1 MDQFPTVFM
10 GGYRKDLVDERLK
23 RMVVQIEDLQ
33 KAVHAAKERE
43 DQLKGAL
50 AEAKERAERL
60 EAERKPTMS
69 GRGGETEQ
77 EKKLKEELDAALKR
91 LDQLGGEQSEAAGRS
106 EKPAWGQEK
115 QAELDSA
122 LRWSESLE
130 AELKL
135 AREER
140 DARAQNRLLELERT
154 KALNQRILE
163 LEADRERREAEHR
176 RELSRLQEQLDQQN
190 KGCEAAGRIL
200 ALAEQE
206 ARTLV
211 EEAQTRAQQLER
223 QAEEDIYAQKQAA
236 AQTLEGARTQVIRY
250 LETFTIT
257 RDKLAVTYN
266 ELDALVGQIP
276 PPDSGSVIELEH
288 DRLDGR
294 WSYPPDLGT

>member
-33 KAVHAAKERE
+33 KAVQAAKERE
-43 DQLKGAL
+43 DELKGAL

-60 EAERKPTMS
+60 EAERKPAEARWS
-69 GRGGETEQ
+69 GGSER
-77 EKKLKEELDAALKR
+77 EKKLKEELDAALKQ
-91 LDQLGGEQSEAAGRS
+91 LEQLGDGGPQEARDPEPIWAR
-106 EKPAWGQEK
+106 EK
-115 QAELDSA
+115 QAELASA

-140 DARAQNRLLELERT
+140 DTRAQNRLLELEHT

-163 LEADRERREAEHR
+163 LESDRERREADHR
-176 RELSRLQEQLDQQN
+176 RELSRLQEQLNQQN

-200 ALAEQE
+200 ALAERE

-211 EEAQTRAQQLER
+211 EEAQARAQQLER
-223 QAEEDIYAQKQAA
+223 QAGEDISAKKQAA

-276 PPDSGSVIELEH
+276 PPDSGPVIELEH
-288 DRLDGR
+288 DSMGGR
-294 WSYPPDLGT
+294 WSYPPDLET